1 MKIYKVGGAVRDKIL
16 GLKAQ
21 DNDYVVVGA
30 TQDEMSA
37 LGFKAVGKAFP
48 VFLHPQTHEEYAL
61 ARKEIKT
68 GNKHTDFKFIFTPD
82 VTLREDLER
91 RDLTCNAIAFDEE
104 KKEYIDYF
112 DGRKDIQN
120 KILRH
125 INAEH
130 FVEDPLRVL
139 RVCRF
144 AAQLDF
150 EVADETL
157 ELCEKMVLSGAMEN
171 LTAER
176 IFEELRKALKAKK
189 SSKFFLMMRE
199 IGALAKIMPEIEVL
213 FEVPEKE
220 QYHPEKNTGG
230 HVMTALDTA
239 ATQSEL
245 IKFAVL
251 THDVGKALTDK
262 SKWPS
267 HHGHA
272 DLALKPILDLCRRLK
287 VPNIYKDFALKAAKY
302 HMKYFDIFEMR
313 PRKIYDLISAFII
326 GHKSYLEEYIEVC
339 RADFE
344 GSACQSRE
352 EGRKIFHAK
361 AEFLLKARVLIDAI
375 KASDVPNFEKLPHDE
390 KFGTIFK
397 EYKIRKLAEFMQ
409 NRFDFGLPS
418 KSMKVK

>member
-1 MKIYKVGGAVRDKIL
+1 MKIYKVGGAVRDEIL
-16 GLKAQ
+16 GIKAH

-30 TQDEMSA
+30 TQDEMAA
-37 LGFKAVGKAFP
+37 LGFKTVGKDFP

-82 VTLREDLER
+82 VSLRDDLER

-112 DGRKDIQN
+112 EGQKDIQN

-130 FVEDPLRVL
+130 FIEDPLRVL

-157 ELCEKMVLSGAMEN
+157 ELCRKMVLSGAMEN

-176 IFEELRKALKAKK
+176 IFEELKKALEVQK
-189 SSKFFLMMRE
+189 SSKFFWMMRK
-199 IGALAKIMPEIEVL
+199 IGALARIMPEIDVL
-213 FEVPEKE
+213 FDVPEKE

-239 ATQSEL
+239 AGQSEL

-287 VPNIYKDFALKAAKY
+287 MPNIYKDFALKAAKY

-313 PRKIYDLISAFII
+313 PRKIYDLISAFVI

-344 GSACQSRE
+344 GSACQNRA
-352 EGRKIFHAK
+352 EGRQIFEAK
-361 AEFLLKARVLIDAI
+361 ALFLRKAKALLEEI
-375 KASDVPNFEKLPHDE
+375 KASDMPDFEKVPHDE
-390 KFGTIFK
+390 TFGAK
-397 EYKIRKLAEFMQ
+397 LCEYKIRLLTDFMK
-409 NRFDFGLPS
+409 NNTFC
-418 KSMKVK
+418 V